1 MFGNT
6 KSSCSGLCWSRTDLV
21 FLLVIIASLIVII
34 NARSSRAP
42 ADAPAIFAQNLTL
55 PAASKASA
63 ESGMP
68 VLVYAT
74 ATWCGPCQ
82 SFKRGA
88 LSDPEVQ
95 SLITSRTLP
104 VYLDI
109 DKHRETASMLGITSI
124 PKLILMKDSQILA
137 SRVGALSSAQTTEF
151 ILEHTSPE
159 SVSSE
164 D

>member
-1 MFGNT
+1 MFG
-6 KSSCSGLCWSRTDLV
+6 KAKPACSGFCWKRTDLA
-21 FLLVIIASLIVII
+21 FLLIIVASLVVIM
-34 NARSSRAP
+34 NARSSSAP
-42 ADAPAIFAQNLTL
+42 ADTPAIFAQELSL
-55 PAASKASA
+55 PEATKASA
-63 ESGMP
+63 ESGKP

-88 LSDPEVQ
+88 LSDPEVE

-109 DKHRETASMLGITSI
+109 DEHPETASMLGVTSV
-124 PKLILMKDSQILA
+124 PRLIVMKDNKIKA
-137 SRVGALSSAQTTEF
+137 TRVGVMSAEQTKAFITEQTAIASISSA
-151 ILEHTSPE
+151 
-159 SVSSE
+159 

>member
-1 MFGNT
+1 MFG
-6 KSSCSGLCWSRTDLV
+6 KSKPACSGFCWKRTDLV
-21 FLLVIIASLIVII
+21 FLLIIVASLVVIM
-34 NARSSRAP
+34 NARSNSAP
-42 ADAPAIFAQNLTL
+42 ADKPAIFAQNLSL
-55 PAASKASA
+55 PEATKASS
-63 ESGMP
+63 ESGKP

-88 LSDPEVQ
+88 LSDPEVE

-109 DKHRETASMLGITSI
+109 DEHPETASMLGVNSV
-124 PKLILMKDSQILA
+124 PRLIVMKDSQILA
-137 SRVGALSSAQTTEF
+137 TRVGVMSAEQTKAFITEQTALASISSA
-151 ILEHTSPE
+151 
-159 SVSSE
+159 